1 MRVAIGTMRAP
12 KVDGVKGAF
21 AVCPYFD
28 GVRDFIEYVP
38 CDAPS
43 GVSHMPISRDEVMR
57 GAYGRVRAMRQEG
70 VEADLY
76 IGIEGGTERF
86 GEHAYLFGCV
96 YIENAAGEGHYGFSP
111 ALEVPDAI
119 ADMLYR
125 EGKEL
130 GPIMHALTAGKDVRS
145 ANGSMGEWS
154 DDMFTRKD
162 EFVSATCAA
171 LAPFFNAYYQV
182 PLETIK

>member
-1 MRVAIGTMRAP
+1 MRAP
-12 KVDGVKGAF
+12 KVEGVKGAF
-21 AVCPYFD
+21 AVCPHFKD
-28 GVRDFIEYVP
+28 GRDAIEYVP
-38 CDAPS
+38 YDAPS
-43 GVSHMPISRDEVMR
+43 GVSHMPTSREEVMQ
-57 GAYGRVRAMRQEG
+57 GAYGRVQAMRQEG

-86 GEHAYLFGCV
+86 GAHAYLFGCV
-96 YIENAAGEGHYGFSP
+96 YIENATGEGHYGFSP
-111 ALEVPDAI
+111 ALEVPEVI
-119 ADMLYR
+119 ALMIYR

-130 GPIMHALTAGKDVRS
+130 GPIMHTLTAGKDVRS
-145 ANGSMGEWS
+145 ENGSMGEWS

-171 LAPFFNAYYQV
+171 LAPFYNTYYQV